1 MSGILCATNAGE
13 DSRAVHIAAFR
24 KAAGQDSRL
33 TFLHVVGG
41 EDFYAQPE
49 RMREAIRL
57 EMEWLLYA
65 MVRVARDRT
74 DATDVVS
81 SVVVQTGDPRVEI
94 AAYVREN
101 TPDVLVIGVP
111 REGDIS
117 MFHDHSVD
125 EFVAEVE
132 GLGVQVE
139 LVSTDGEPA

>member
-24 KAAGQDSRL
+24 KAAAQDSRL

-65 MVRVARDRT
+65 MVRVARDRA
-74 DATDVVS
+74 DAADVVS
-81 SVVVQTGDPRVEI
+81 GVVVQTGDPRVEI
-94 AAYVREN
+94 VAYVREN
-101 TPDVLVIGVP
+101 PPDVLVVGVP
-111 REGDIS
+111 REGEIS
-117 MFHDHSVD
+117 LFHDHNVEEFIAEVEALGALV
-125 EFVAEVE
+125 EFVA
-132 GLGVQVE
+132 
-139 LVSTDGEPA
+139 TPDGPA